1 MRLYVAFTPHVLAE
15 PARKVCVVID
25 ANVVLCPWRA
35 EDGSL
40 RVLPGERWS

>member
-1 MRLYVAFTPHVLAE
+1 MRLEVALTPHVLAE

-25 ANVVLCPWRA
+25 ANVVSRPSRG

-40 RVLPGERWS
+40 RV